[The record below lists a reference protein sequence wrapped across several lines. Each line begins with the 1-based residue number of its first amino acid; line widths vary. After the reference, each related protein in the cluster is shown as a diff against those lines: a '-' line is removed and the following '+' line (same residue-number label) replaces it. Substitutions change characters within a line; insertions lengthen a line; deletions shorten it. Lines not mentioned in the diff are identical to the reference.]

1 MSETTMADTQNG
13 APRRLQLTFAIPS
26 DPRYLPVV
34 RGAIGPLA
42 AAIGWDESECR
53 AITLALDEAL
63 ANVIRH
69 AYHNWAG
76 GLIELECRE
85 IAGGLEFT
93 LLDKGD
99 APDRSKICAREIGC
113 DQPGGL
119 GTHIIKKVMDRVSYE
134 ESPEGNRFVAS
145 KLLRKTP

>member
-1 MSETTMADTQNG
+1 MSDTL
-13 APRRLQLTFAIPS
+13 RYLKMKFVMPS

-34 RGAIGPLA
+34 RGAIGSLA
-42 AAIGWDESECR
+42 AVIGWEESECR
-53 AITLALDEAL
+53 SITLAVDEAL

-69 AYHNWAG
+69 AYHKRVD

-85 IAGGLEFT
+85 VADGLEIT
-93 LLDKGD
+93 LLDNGD
-99 APDRSKICAREIGC
+99 SPDMSKICARELGC

-119 GTHIIKKVMDRVSYE
+119 GTHIINKVMDNFSYE
-134 ESPEGNRFVAS
+134 VAPEGNRFVAR

>member
-1 MSETTMADTQNG
+1 MGDT
-13 APRRLQLTFAIPS
+13 PRRLQMKFAMPS

-42 AAIGWDESECR
+42 AAIGWEESECL

-69 AYHNWAG
+69 AYHNRAD

-85 IAGGLEFT
+85 SPDGLEIS
-93 LLDKGD
+93 LLDNGD

-134 ESPEGNRFVAS
+134 VSAEGNRFVAS
-145 KLLRKTP
+145 KQLRKTS

>member
-1 MSETTMADTQNG
+1 MSDNR
-13 APRRLQLTFAIPS
+13 RRLEMKFAMPS
-26 DPRYLPVV
+26 NPRYLPVV

-69 AYHNWAG
+69 AYHDRTD
-76 GLIELECRE
+76 GLIVMECRE
-85 IAGGLEFT
+85 TADGLELT
-93 LLDKGD
+93 LLDNGD
-99 APDRSKICAREIGC
+99 APDRSRICAREIGC

-119 GTHIIKKVMDRVSYE
+119 GTHIIKKVMDKVSYE
-134 ESPEGNRFVAS
+134 ESPNGNRFVAS
-145 KLLRKTP
+145 KRLRRPS

>member
-1 MSETTMADTQNG
+1 MIMGDT
-13 APRRLQLTFAIPS
+13 RRGLQLKFAMPS

-34 RGAIGPLA
+34 RGAVGPLA
-42 AAIGWDESECR
+42 AAIGWDEAECR
-53 AITLALDEAL
+53 AIVLALDEAL

-69 AYHNWAG
+69 AYHSRAD

-85 IAGGLEFT
+85 SADGLEIT
-93 LLDKGD
+93 LLDNGD

-119 GTHIIKKVMDRVSYE
+119 GTHIIKRVMDKVSYE

-145 KLLRKTP
+145 KLLRKTS

>member
-1 MSETTMADTQNG
+1 MGLPSGRLRMS
-13 APRRLQLTFAIPS
+13 FAMPS

-42 AAIGWDESECR
+42 AAIGWNECECR

-69 AYHNWAG
+69 AYHSRAD

-85 IAGGLEFT
+85 CDDGLEII
-93 LLDKGD
+93 LLDNGE
-99 APDRSKICAREIGC
+99 APDRAKICAREPGC

-119 GTHIIKKVMDRVSYE
+119 GTHIIRDVMDSVCYE
-134 ESPEGNRFVAS
+134 QSPEGNRFVAR
-145 KLLRKTP
+145 KLLRKTT

>member
-1 MSETTMADTQNG
+1 MSDNR
-13 APRRLQLTFAIPS
+13 RRLEMKFAMPS

-34 RGAIGPLA
+34 RGAVGPLA
-42 AAIGWDESECR
+42 AAMGWDESECR
-53 AITLALDEAL
+53 AITLAIDEAL

-69 AYHNWAG
+69 AYHDRAD

-85 IAGGLEFT
+85 SAEGLEVT
-93 LLDKGD
+93 LLDRGD

-119 GTHIIKKVMDRVSYE
+119 GTHIIRKVMDSVSYE
-134 ESPEGNRFVAS
+134 ASPEGNRFVAS
-145 KLLRKTP
+145 KLLR

>member
-1 MSETTMADTQNG
+1 
-13 APRRLQLTFAIPS
+13 
-26 DPRYLPVV
+26 LPVV

-53 AITLALDEAL
+53 AITLAIDEAL

-69 AYHNWAG
+69 AYHDSVD

-85 IAGGLEFT
+85 SADGLEIT
-93 LLDKGD
+93 LLDNGEG
-99 APDRSKICAREIGC
+99 PNRSKICAREIGC

-119 GTHIIKKVMDRVSYE
+119 GTHIIKNVMDEVSYE

-145 KLLRKTP
+145 KRLRKL

>member
-1 MSETTMADTQNG
+1 MDAN
-13 APRRLQLTFAIPS
+13 RRGLQIRFAMPS

-42 AAIGWDESECR
+42 AAIGWDESECL

-69 AYHNWAG
+69 AYHSRPD
-76 GLIELECRE
+76 GLMELECRE
-85 IAGGLEFT
+85 SADGLEIT

-99 APDRSKICAREIGC
+99 SPDKSKICAREIGC

-134 ESPEGNRFVAS
+134 VSPEGNRFVAS

>member
-1 MSETTMADTQNG
+1 MDTRHG
-13 APRRLQLTFAIPS
+13 LQLKFAMPS

-42 AAIGWDESECR
+42 EAIGWDESECR
-53 AITLALDEAL
+53 AIVLALDEAL

-69 AYHNWAG
+69 AYHNCADG
-76 GLIELECRE
+76 MIQLECRE
-85 IAGGLEFT
+85 STDGLEIT
-93 LLDKGD
+93 LLDNGD

-119 GTHIIKKVMDRVSYE
+119 GTHIIRKVMDRVTYE
-134 ESPEGNRFVAS
+134 VSPEGNRFVAS
-145 KLLRKTP
+145 KALRKTK

>member
-1 MSETTMADTQNG
+1 VTVSDTPG
-13 APRRLQLTFAIPS
+13 RLRIKFVMPS

-42 AAIGWDESECR
+42 AALGWDESECR
-53 AITLALDEAL
+53 AITLAIDEAL

-69 AYHNWAG
+69 AYHTRAD

-85 IAGGLEFT
+85 SAEGLEFT

-99 APDRSKICAREIGC
+99 APEMSKICAREIEC

-119 GTHIIKKVMDRVSYE
+119 GTHIIKQVMDRVSYE
-134 ESPEGNRFVAS
+134 VSPDGNRFLAC

>member
-1 MSETTMADTQNG
+1 MGET
-13 APRRLQLTFAIPS
+13 PRRLQIKLAMPS
-26 DPRYLPVV
+26 DPRYLAVV

-53 AITLALDEAL
+53 AITLAIDEAL

-69 AYHNWAG
+69 AYHDRAD

-85 IAGGLEFT
+85 IADGLEIT
-93 LLDKGD
+93 LLDNGEG
-99 APDRSKICAREIGC
+99 PDRSKICAREIGC

-119 GTHIIKKVMDRVSYE
+119 GTHIIRNVMDTVSYE
-134 ESPEGNRFVAS
+134 ESPEGNRFVGT
-145 KLLRKTP
+145 KRLRKDL